1 MKRLSIRS
9 SLRGEK
15 SDVAGRKMSCWL
27 WNETLELAEDY
38 IGFCSGIQRTPPS
51 ESAVAM
57 RHLAKELEQQHRSKF
72 QSLSQTF
79 LVSCGSDPS
88 NSLRSVMEEL
98 VGDGKL
104 NWGRVVSLFTF
115 TGVLAT
121 ELYTREE
128 GRDCCQ
134 RLAHTIADY
143 LGEEK
148 RDWLTENKGW
158 EGFCKFSRT
167 PREVN
172 QESSM
177 KTALFAAA
185 GVGIAG
191 LTFLLV
197 R

>member
-1 MKRLSIRS
+1 
-9 SLRGEK
+9 
-15 SDVAGRKMSCWL
+15 MSCWL
-27 WNETLELAEDY
+27 RNQTLELARDY
-38 IGFCSGIQRTPPS
+38 IDFCNGIQRTPPS
-51 ESAVAM
+51 ESALAM

-72 QSLSQTF
+72 LSLSQTF
-79 LVSCGSDPS
+79 LGSCGSDPG

-115 TGVLAT
+115 TGVLVT

-128 GRDCCQ
+128 GKDCCK

-143 LGEEK
+143 LGVEK
-148 RDWLTENKGW
+148 RDWLMENEGW

-167 PREVN
+167 AREVN